1 MAQFT
6 YFRAAARHGHLGRAA
21 EELGIAQPTLS
32 RSIKQLERRYG
43 VLLFDRIGR
52 TVRLNANG
60 RTLLPL
66 VEHAL
71 QTLDDVDR
79 AMQDLS
85 ATAGRRIS
93 LGFIGTLGTRGV
105 PALMDGFRSLEPA
118 VDFRL
123 TQAPPPLLFDLLR
136 KGELDFCLG
145 FAGEQQPD
153 IAAEAL
159 WNEELFLH
167 VPPNHRFAGRQDLD
181 LAEAANEQFVCL
193 KQGAGLRAI
202 NEELCA
208 EAGFVPSI
216 AFEGQTLVM
225 LRGLVSVGFGV
236 MLAPDTEG
244 PADHD
249 VARIRVRKPNCVR
262 PIVLSRLRKRY
273 LSQIALRFADFVTK
287 HAKSP
292 AG

>member
-1 MAQFT
+1 MVPFT
-6 YFRAAARHGHLGRAA
+6 YFRAAARLGHLGRAA

-66 VEHAL
+66 VEQAL
-71 QTLDDVDR
+71 QAIDDADR

-85 ATAGRRIS
+85 AVAGRRIS
-93 LGFIGTLGTRGV
+93 VGFIGSLGTRGV
-105 PALMDGFRSLEPA
+105 PAFIDGFRSLEPA
-118 VDFRL
+118 VDFQLR
-123 TQAPPPLLFDLLR
+123 QAAPPILFDLLR
-136 KGELDFCLG
+136 KGELDFCFG
-145 FAGEQQPD
+145 FAGEPQPD
-153 IAAEAL
+153 ILGETL
-159 WNEELFLH
+159 WYEELFLH
-167 VPPNHRFAGRQDLD
+167 VPPNHRFVGRQDVD
-181 LAEAANEQFVCL
+181 LAEAAGEQFVCL
-193 KQGAGLRAI
+193 KPGAGLRAI

-208 EAGFVPSI
+208 EAGFAPQI

-225 LRGLVSVGFGV
+225 LRGLISVGFGI

-249 VARIRVRKPNCVR
+249 VARIRVRKPNCMR
-262 PIVLSRLRKRY
+262 PIILSRLRKRY
-273 LSQIALRFADFVTK
+273 LSQIALRFADFVTEK
-287 HAKSP
+287 AKS
-292 AG
+292 AWG